1 MTIAV
6 IDRIK
11 KVKGQQ
17 KVRFDGKH
25 RKPMVNQENDLV
37 LLQRMNRESWS
48 EDNVEHI

>member
-11 KVKGQQ
+11 KVKGQK

-25 RKPMVNQENDLV
+25 RKPMVYQENDLV
-37 LLQRMNRESWS
+37 LLQRVNRESWS